1 MQIRAG
7 PALRRIN
14 ENAKR
19 TGYVKGSSIE
29 VVRWRSRSERH
40 TGRRLASHFLHAS
53 FTCPVFIKL
62 IRNKSSRRMSFRR
75 SQRAFI
81 DSRTQK
87 ESTHTKMHPGF
98 IFITSQLHTYDRS
111 LSKMAAGAP
120 REQAGYKRMRTSS
133 AIPRTRQS
141 FSLHAI
147 D

>member
-1 MQIRAG
+1 MQICQRIKYRGG
-7 PALRRIN
+7 PMAV
-14 ENAKR
+14 AKR
-19 TGYVKGSSIE
+19 TPHGAA
-29 VVRWRSRSERH
+29 
-40 TGRRLASHFLHAS
+40 TGIS
-53 FTCPVFIKL
+53 FSTCI
-62 IRNKSSRRMSFRR
+62 RRMSFRR